1 MDQSIKK
8 VISPALKIKV
18 AIEALKEAETPGQLA
33 SKYSVHPIQ
42 IGIWKKTA
50 REAIEKFFN
59 SGVRGKT
66 DPVKEKEEFIQ
77 ELFNQIGQ
85 QKVEIDFLKKKV
97 GLIS

>member
-8 VISPALKIKV
+8 VIPPTLKAKV

-33 SKYSVHPIQ
+33 SRFAVHPIQ

-50 REAIEKFFN
+50 RVAIENAFGPK
-59 SGVRGKT
+59 GKT
-66 DPVKEKEEFIQ
+66 DSLAEKEEFIQ
-77 ELFNQIGQ
+77 ELFNQIGK
-85 QKVEIDFLKKKV
+85 QKVEIDYLKKKV